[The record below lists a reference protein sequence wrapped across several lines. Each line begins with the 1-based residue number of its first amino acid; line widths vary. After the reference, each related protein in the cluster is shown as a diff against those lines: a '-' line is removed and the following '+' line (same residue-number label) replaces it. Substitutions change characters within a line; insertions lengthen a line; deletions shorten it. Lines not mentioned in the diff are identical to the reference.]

1 MMRKVSLPGSLS
13 ERMDYLLIEADQLR
27 ASIKSLSREVN
38 SREGI
43 ESIVHLADV
52 PGDLE
57 RAEAL
62 MRNVYSALELAQ
74 QDATK
79 GGD

>member
-1 MMRKVSLPGSLS
+1 MMRKVSLPGTLS

-27 ASIKSLSREVN
+27 ASITALSRDV
-38 SREGI
+38 SAREGI
-43 ESIVHLADV
+43 ESISHLADV

-62 MRNVYSALELAQ
+62 MRSVYSALELAQ
-74 QDATK
+74 LDAIR